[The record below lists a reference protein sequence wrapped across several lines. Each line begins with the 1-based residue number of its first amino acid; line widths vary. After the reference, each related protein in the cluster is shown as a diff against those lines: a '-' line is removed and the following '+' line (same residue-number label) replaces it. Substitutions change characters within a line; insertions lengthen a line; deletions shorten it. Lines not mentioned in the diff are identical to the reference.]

1 MQINGDLEEINLKIQ
16 KFKIDIKISY
26 AVQIIQKWYRS
37 LKRKLKI
44 LEIFNYQNICA
55 KKL

>member
-1 MQINGDLEEINLKIQ
+1 MEIMQINGDLEEINLKIQ

-44 LEIFNYQNICA
+44 LEIFNY
-55 KKL
+55 